1 MNTESGVDD
10 ASRPRTPT
18 GETRTA
24 ALTWGTPAS
33 ASVRSDAPP
42 PPRRRS
48 PLRFVSPSS
57 TRNLLSSP
65 TSQTPPTATAT
76 PPTTE
81 GRPSATKRA
90 RGGGDSEESENDD
103 RIEEAEPETPLRPMA
118 GQFTHQALNYAVPMM
133 TLDERETLKALCADP
148 ATPVEKKEAF
158 MRALHTRSRAA
169 RPESALGTSVPLS
182 YLDAAL
188 APDATPKT
196 VAAWLADSVPAQ
208 ILVPAAAIA
217 QAANQIYRNR
227 HFLAAG
233 ACGLTDLPGLA
244 PFLDELGRMRQF
256 GARPTPPER
265 TDALAR
271 DRTWNAALA
280 LTPAPPLR
288 AQNELEPDLASAAA
302 AATGMSMDTTEQ

>member
-33 ASVRSDAPP
+33 ASVRSDAPL

-48 PLRFVSPSS
+48 PLQLVSSPP
-57 TRNLLSSP
+57 TTNFFSSP

-90 RGGGDSEESENDD
+90 RGGGDSDSEND
-103 RIEEAEPETPLRPMA
+103 RIEEAEPEAPLRPTA

-133 TLDERETLKALCADP
+133 TLDERAELRALCADP
-148 ATPVEKKEAF
+148 STPVEKKEAF

-256 GARPTPPER
+256 GTRPTPPER
-265 TDALAR
+265 TEALAR

-280 LTPAPPLR
+280 LTPAPPF
-288 AQNELEPDLASAAA
+288 PAADP
-302 AATGMSMDTTEQ
+302 TTTNHESMEQ